1 MFSVILTVRSVS
13 EIFVEKFLEGKAFDV
28 LNLDPLEFL
37 GYLTPFLRYRG
48 KFKIIFNCAHNSAQQ
63 NFKFLR
69 HKRLQKML

>member
-1 MFSVILTVRSVS
+1 VLVKYF
-13 EIFVEKFLEGKAFDV
+13 FEKFLEGKAFDV

-48 KFKIIFNCAHNSAQQ
+48 KFKIIFNSAHNSAQQ

>member
-1 MFSVILTVRSVS
+1 VLVKYFFET
-13 EIFVEKFLEGKAFDV
+13 FPEGKAFDV

-37 GYLTPFLRYRG
+37 GYLTPFFRYRG
-48 KFKIIFNCAHNSAQQ
+48 KLKIIFNSAHNNAQP